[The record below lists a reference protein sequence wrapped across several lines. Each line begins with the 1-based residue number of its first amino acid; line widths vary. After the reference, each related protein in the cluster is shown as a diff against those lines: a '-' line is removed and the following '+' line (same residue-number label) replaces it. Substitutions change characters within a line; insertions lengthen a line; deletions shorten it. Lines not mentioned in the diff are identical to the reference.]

1 MRVLAIDPGPE
12 LSAWVLWDG
21 ETIGGMNISNNQELI
36 NNPYLWDLKTCGADV
51 LVVEKIMSYGMTVST
66 SIFDTVFWTGRFCQ
80 AWGGEFFRV
89 PRMEVKMHFCH
100 NSRAKDSN
108 IRQAI
113 LDRFEPDLKPRQR
126 PKGILKG
133 VSRDIW
139 AALAVAI
146 YWIDL
151 HGEVKEGSHEI

>member
-66 SIFDTVFWTGRFCQ
+66 LIFDTVFWTGRFCQ

-108 IRQAI
+108 IRQALI
-113 LDRFEPDLKPRQR
+113 DRFGPPGTKKNKGLTYGLKKDLWQAFA
-126 PKGILKG
+126 I
-133 VSRDIW
+133 
-139 AALAVAI
+139 AI